1 LRLLRGRLAAIDGLA
16 LAIAVI
22 VFGVATGAFTGTVKG
37 YDGWGH
43 LTKVVLVL
51 KDFPAVDWNYDWYSG
66 SPFFLGG
73 YPPLFYFAAG
83 ALARVG
89 LDAMVAMNLLMT
101 LSYIA
106 MTVSAYVLVRTVS
119 GSRVAAFVASGL
131 LVATPAFWA
140 PFIQAGMYTR
150 ALGLGF
156 TALAFVAAALY
167 LRRPTLVRYLAC
179 LAALWGALNS
189 HVVLGALAVFA
200 VGLVMVLVPDG
211 EGHARRWRLAL
222 VVPPVLLSAY
232 YYLPLVLLSQSGSQL
247 TAVYPPL
254 GITSLV
260 APATANLNPPL
271 LPLLPIALLA
281 VIAWIRFRV
290 PESSPA
296 TTRLMLVCG
305 VVSALLL
312 VYALA
317 PLPRVVG
324 LRAEDMLFFLSWFL
338 AVLTGLALGSIK
350 APSVAWRRNGAAVIL
365 LAATLVAVLAVVPF
379 VTQTMVRNSANPETA
394 LAGWQ
399 PIYSTDANFRVAS
412 PSDNLSVW
420 LNGVYDV
427 PQTRGYAA
435 GPQILN
441 PDWQFWLDSTA
452 WKANASE
459 SQRRFIFDWYA
470 VKWVYVPAPY
480 MPSTAGVVSKLTAH
494 PDLYAAGPATPASP
508 SLTFSYLQPTP
519 IAVAS
524 SAPVILV
531 IGQPANYRLVFRDL
545 SYSDFNTARAI
556 PVEGSAYVD
565 DYSAEDL
572 AQFDEVVIYG
582 GLAHD
587 NARASALL
595 NGYVRS
601 GGGLVVESSGSP
613 PATGPGLNEPLPI
626 TGTADHSVSGDWQFK
641 TMTSPITDGIDFS
654 SFGPAR
660 YNGGPWTVSAAT
672 GVRTWAQTVVWSG
685 AESVVVTGQL
695 GQGRVVWSG
704 LNLPFHVD
712 SYANAEES
720 RFLTTAMAW
729 ATRPTNQQNAIGS
742 AHLDGPQQMTI
753 SLGSSA
759 RGVLFKESWFD
770 RWHAYVDG
778 SEAPIFRAGPGFMYV
793 LLPDGTHLPATIQ
806 WRYERSVTDWA
817 GIVVSAATLIALLTW
832 PRWRRYARSALWGR
846 WDRLTHDWTSDDG

>member
-1 LRLLRGRLAAIDGLA
+1 MRLLRGRLAAIDGLA

-22 VFGVATGAFTGTVKG
+22 VFGVVTGAFTGTVKG

-89 LDAMVAMNLLMT
+89 LDAMIAMNVLMAM
-101 LSYIA
+101 SYIA
-106 MTVSAYVLVRTVS
+106 MTVSVFVLVRTVT

-131 LVATPAFWA
+131 LLGTPAFWT
-140 PFIQAGMYTR
+140 PFIQSGMYTR
-150 ALGLGF
+150 VLGLGF
-156 TALAFVAAALY
+156 TALAFLAAAVY
-167 LRRPTLVRYLAC
+167 LRRPNLLRYVAC
-179 LAALWGALNS
+179 LVALWGALNS
-189 HVVLGALAVFA
+189 HLVLGALAVFA
-200 VGLVMVLVPDG
+200 VGLLMVLVPDG
-211 EGHARRWRLAL
+211 EGRARWWRLAL
-222 VVPPVLLSAY
+222 VVPPGLLSAY
-232 YYLPLVLLSQSGSQL
+232 YYLPLVFFTQSSTQL
-247 TAVYPPL
+247 TAAYPAL
-254 GITSLV
+254 AISSLV
-260 APATANLNPPL
+260 FSGSSNVSPPL
-271 LPLLPIALLA
+271 LPMLPIAALA
-281 VIAWIRFRV
+281 VIAWMRFRSQ
-290 PESSPA
+290 PSSAPN
-296 TTRLMLVCG
+296 TRLMLVCG

-312 VYALA
+312 VYTLA
-317 PLPRVVG
+317 PLPRVAG
-324 LRAEDMLFFLSWFL
+324 LRANDMPFFLSWFL

-350 APSVAWRRNGAAVIL
+350 VPSVAWRRNAGAFIL
-365 LAATLVAVLAVVPF
+365 LAATLIAVLAVVPF
-379 VTQTMVRNSANPETA
+379 VTQTMVRNAVKPQTV

-399 PIYSTDANFRVAS
+399 PVDATDTNFRVAS

-435 GPQILN
+435 IPQIPN

-452 WKANASE
+452 WNANASE
-459 SQRRFIFDWYA
+459 SQRRFLFDWYA
-470 VKWVYVPAPY
+470 IKWVYVPAPY
-480 MPSTAGVVSKLTAH
+480 MPSTAGVVSKLAAN
-494 PDLYAAGPATPASP
+494 PDLYTAGPSTAGGP
-508 SLTFSYLQPTP
+508 SLTFSYLHPTP

-524 SAPVILV
+524 NAPVILV
-531 IGQPANYRLVFRDL
+531 IGGPENYRLVFRDL
-545 SYSDFNTARAI
+545 SYSDFDTARAI

-565 DYSAEDL
+565 DYSATDL
-572 AQFDEVVIYG
+572 AQFDEVVVYG

-587 NARASALL
+587 SARASALL
-595 NGYVRS
+595 DGYVRS
-601 GGGLVVESSGSP
+601 GGGLIVESSGTP
-613 PATGPGLNEPLPI
+613 PALGPGLNEPLPI
-626 TGTADHSVSGDWQFK
+626 TGTADHGVNGEWQFK
-641 TMTSPITDGIDFS
+641 TVSSPITDGIDFS

-660 YNGGPWTVSAAT
+660 YNGSPWTVAAAT
-672 GVRTWAQTVVWSG
+672 GVRSWAQTVVWSG
-685 AESVVVTGQL
+685 TEGVVVTGQL

-729 ATRPTNQQNAIGS
+729 AARPTNQVNAVGS
-742 AHLDGPQQMTI
+742 AHLDGPQQMTV
-753 SLGSSA
+753 SVGSSA

-770 RWHAYVDG
+770 RWHVYVNG

-806 WRYERSVTDWA
+806 WRYERSAPDWA
-817 GIVVSAATLIALLTW
+817 GIVLSAATLIALLTW
-832 PRWRRYARSALWGR
+832 PRWRRYVRSALGGRWGR
-846 WDRLTHDWTSDDG
+846 LTRD